1 MVRPGHILALCAIA
15 LLTIGVVMVNSALM
29 KVAAVTSPNQ
39 PVPGVTIQ
47 SILQSPQTM
56 HMGMA
61 LVAMVGAGFL
71 PIRAFADSA
80 EERLSRLGFV
90 PLIFGVLAMLCMLIL
105 CYVPGLAKPTN
116 NSHRWIKVPVFGQM
130 QPSELVKW
138 GFVAVMAW
146 YASARSATIHKF
158 WIGLGPALLALGIV
172 AAGVAKEDLGT
183 GVLIGSTACLIL
195 IAGGARIW
203 QFLMFVPFALAGFV
217 VAIVTSPYRINR
229 IISFIDP
236 YADPQGTGYH
246 IIQSLVAISNG
257 EVFGRGLGFGLQKLG
272 FLPEDQ
278 TDFLFAVICEEL
290 GVAGALVIAA
300 LFAGIVWSGM
310 LIVCREPGKLLRLFA
325 LGVISTIGLQAIIN
339 LAVVT
344 GLGPTK
350 GIALPLVSAG
360 GTGWILTGLCL
371 GLVIAIDRSHA
382 AAFSESRH
390 APASTPAAPLE
401 AIAA

>member
-1 MVRPGHILALCAIA
+1 MLRPGHILALCAIA

-29 KVAAVTSPNQ
+29 KVAAVSGPDQ
-39 PVPGVTIQ
+39 PVPGITLQ
-47 SILQSPQTM
+47 SVLQSPQTM
-56 HMGMA
+56 HMGIA
-61 LVAMVGAGFL
+61 LVAMIGAGFL
-71 PIRAFADSA
+71 PIRQLAGPI
-80 EERLSRLGFV
+80 EERLSRLGLV
-90 PLIFGVLAMLCMLIL
+90 PLIFGVLAMLCLLVL

-138 GFVAVMAW
+138 GFVAIMAW
-146 YASARSATIHKF
+146 YASARAAVMPKF
-158 WIGLGPALLALGIV
+158 WLGLVPALGALGIV

-183 GVLIGSTACLIL
+183 GVLIASSACLVL
-195 IAGGARIW
+195 IAGGARVW
-203 QFLMFVPFALAGFV
+203 HFLMFVPLALLAFV
-217 VAIVTSPYRINR
+217 FAIVTSPYRINR

-272 FLPEDQ
+272 FLPEDH

-290 GVAGALVIAA
+290 GVAGAMVIAA
-300 LFAGIVWSGM
+300 LFAGIVWSGA
-310 LIVCREPGKLLRLFA
+310 LIVCREPSRFLRLFA
-325 LGVISTIGLQAIIN
+325 LGVIGTIGLQAIIN

-350 GIALPLVSAG
+350 GIALPLVSSG
-360 GTGWILTGLCL
+360 GTGWILTALCL
-371 GLVIAIDRSHA
+371 GMVISIDRSHA
-382 AAFSESRH
+382 AATSEPRRSL
-390 APASTPAAPLE
+390 PSTPRAPLE
-401 AIAA
+401 ALAA

>member
-1 MVRPGHILALCAIA
+1 MLRPGHILALCAIA

-29 KVAAVTSPNQ
+29 KVSAVSAPGQ
-39 PVPGVTIQ
+39 PVSGITLQ
-47 SILQSPQTM
+47 SVLQSPQTL
-56 HMGMA
+56 HMGLA
-61 LVAMVGAGFL
+61 LAAMVGAGFL
-71 PIRAFADSA
+71 PLRQIAGALED
-80 EERLSRLGFV
+80 RLSRLGLV
-90 PLIFGVLAMLCMLIL
+90 PLIFGVLAMLCLLVL
-105 CYVPGLAKPTN
+105 CYVPGLAKPAN
-116 NSHRWIKVPVFGQM
+116 NSQRWIKLPLFGQM

-138 GFVAVMAW
+138 GFVAIMAW
-146 YASARSATIHKF
+146 YASARAALMPKF
-158 WIGLGPALLALGIV
+158 WVGLVPALAAVLIV

-183 GVLIGSTACLIL
+183 GVLIASTACLVL
-195 IAGGARIW
+195 IAGGARLTH
-203 QFLMFVPFALAGFV
+203 FLLFVPFAVAGV
-217 VAIVTSPYRINR
+217 VGAILTSPYRINR

-300 LFAGIVWSGM
+300 LFGGIVWSGM
-310 LIVCREPGKLLRLFA
+310 IIACREPSRLLRLFA
-325 LGVISTIGLQAIIN
+325 LGVIGTVGLQAIIN

-360 GTGWILTGLCL
+360 GTGWIFTALCL

-382 AAFSESRH
+382 AATEPGR
-390 APASTPAAPLE
+390 PAHTPARVPVE
-401 AIAA
+401 ALAV